1 MEEKKRK
8 AAYGALLA
16 LSGVFAAGA
25 VATLV
30 PNPGA
35 SWPNVLGY
43 KSLCTF
49 APIATA
55 LCALLAGATC
65 TLRVRLFGPSSGRG
79 RPWFLPIIVGVLLA
93 VVVAAS
99 LPAYVR
105 AKVDSTTSAS
115 VEAEE

>member
-1 MEEKKRK
+1 MEEKQRK

-16 LSGVFAAGA
+16 VSGLFAAGA
-25 VATLV
+25 VATLI
-30 PNPGA
+30 PNPAA

-55 LCALLAGATC
+55 VCALLAGATC

-79 RPWFLPIIVGVLLA
+79 RPWFIPIFAAILLLA
-93 VVVAAS
+93 VIVAS

-105 AKVDSTTSAS
+105 AKVDSTTSATM
-115 VEAEE
+115 EE